1 MNNVFDYVELSQGYS
16 IYEIPPLPKWV
27 GRTVGEVD
35 IRRQYSL
42 SIISTKKA
50 GKLDMLPGA
59 GHVIEADE
67 HLVVIGLQKDIDR
80 VVGQF
85 K

>member
-1 MNNVFDYVELSQGYS
+1 
-16 IYEIPPLPKWV
+16 
-27 GRTVGEVD
+27 
-35 IRRQYSL
+35 
-42 SIISTKKA
+42 
-50 GKLDMLPGA
+50 MLPGA